1 MKSHLLLTR
10 YDTQRVQRGEMMTVE
25 DVLEILAIPLLGII
39 PESTSVLRASNV
51 GMPVVFD
58 EKSGAGRAYEDAVAR
73 LLGETVEMRFDGMAR
88 PGFFQRLLG
97 RTA

>member
-1 MKSHLLLTR
+1 MCWRSSPSR
-10 YDTQRVQRGEMMTVE
+10 FW
-25 DVLEILAIPLLGII
+25 AII

-58 EKSGAGRAYEDAVAR
+58 EKSGAGRAYEDAVGR
-73 LLGETVEMRFDGMAR
+73 LLGDQIEMRFDGIGR
-88 PGFFQRLLG
+88 PSFFQRLLG